1 MSLPLGIQLAT
12 AALAASVPRYIL
24 AFLMADGVIFGDWQW
39 IERSMQVV
47 SAIATAVTVTAGCA
61 YVAHVASTAP
71 IHWVKR
77 SALALLWLPLLGF
90 EVGLLSPSLLATM
103 RAAPLAC
110 SASQLASTS
119 GTAPALCVLGG
130 GWDALW
136 SASAIAAPA
145 ATAAACVLAAALKH
159 THTTEPA
166 PQSAPQAALCGAPS
180 ETPSAVSVESTSHA
194 CETCGRS
201 FGSRN
206 ALIAHQRAHKA
217 SVTTTDGH
225 GHHATP

>member
-1 MSLPLGIQLAT
+1 MKNRLMSLPLGIQLAT

-24 AFLMADGVIFGDWQW
+24 AFLMADGVIFGDLQW

-71 IHWVKR
+71 IHWLKR

-103 RAAPLAC
+103 RSAPLAC
-110 SASQLASTS
+110 SASQLASVNGS
-119 GTAPALCVLGG
+119 AAALCVLSG

-159 THTTEPA
+159 THAIE
-166 PQSAPQAALCGAPS
+166 QAALTIAPS
-180 ETPSAVSVESTSHA
+180 ETPSQASAEPTPPSAYTCA
-194 CETCGRS
+194 TCGRS

-206 ALIAHQRAHKA
+206 ALIAHQRAHKTNGNDA
-217 SVTTTDGH
+217 DERD
-225 GHHATP
+225 A